1 MRGAT
6 AVGETGR
13 ASCLPARTASKIAMV
28 LGAHPR
34 ADPRSVRDALAT
46 GSLAGTGVTLEALR
60 AIRTVVPTPADVATC
75 RATHGMGAAADAKI
89 ASAALADRF
98 VHEMAKVNRADAK
111 LDALILRETFAQRA
125 DDLETALVL
134 VKDASER
141 ACASDAL
148 GRLLDIVVALSAILD
163 KGKAGAAGDASQPKK
178 TRSTYKLSSL
188 AHLAATPARS
198 STKSGLGG
206 DTLLHHLSK
215 TVEQKAGA
223 GDVLRWAES
232 SGEGFRKASDAP
244 TRLKFAKRVAE
255 LRRAVR
261 DVEAEAAA
269 CERDDEGVEG
279 AEGAEGTLAAS
290 LRSFAAEARVRLDVL
305 WATSEA
311 TDESAARL
319 LVAFGPAPKGT
330 SPRDVLRTL
339 GEFAEAFERAT
350 AENRRARMERGK
362 E

>member
-1 MRGAT
+1 M
-6 AVGETGR
+6 
-13 ASCLPARTASKIAMV
+13 
-28 LGAHPR
+28 
-34 ADPRSVRDALAT
+34 ADPALCARRPRH
-46 GSLAGTGVTLEALR
+46 GFARGTGVTLEALR

-163 KGKAGAAGDASQPKK
+163 KGKAEGGRRIAVENNEIGVQAVVARP
-178 TRSTYKLSSL
+178 
-188 AHLAATPARS
+188 LAATPARS
-198 STKSGLGG
+198 SHRSGLGG

-232 SGEGFRKASDAP
+232 SGEGFRKASAAP
-244 TRLKFAKRVAE
+244 DPAEVRERVAE

-269 CERDDEGVEG
+269 CERDDEGAEG

-305 WATSEA
+305 WATSES

-330 SPRDVLRTL
+330 APRDVLRTL

-362 E
+362 VREALEGRTRAL